1 MYCNIPWGN
10 CFAVEYLDMLSLIS
24 GLVTPTAAPGPRLVA
39 QPPTGTGTRLPVG
52 RTPTRANDGFS
63 VAVGTKEAAD
73 IGAMTGANR
82 NAGTGAPL
90 LHVAYEGLDE
100 ISDALTRMKELAT
113 QASTTTVSRRERAIL
128 NADFEALRA
137 EIDLIADRIEYNNT
151 KVLKGTSLA
160 FMVGTGN
167 ADQDSITVSLSAAT
181 VAGLDAGLASDTIT
195 DASSASQ
202 ALTDV
207 TSAIDGLKGIQASVD
222 GVTVRFQAV
231 QRNLTLNKNILN
243 ALRTDLLEK
252 PVTIGTADHLANLVN
267 QEFLSRVV
275 PGAAS
280 TVIGHASSVVDISVA
295 AYRAVAG
302 RRSHARP
309 GGRAAQGRQAAHG
322 IRDRAKNQVVISQRG
337 HPQRRYHGI
346 VESHRRKPGNAGLPF
361 RVNVWPGHAGPLYK
375 QSWKPLLDRI

>member
-1 MYCNIPWGN
+1 
-10 CFAVEYLDMLSLIS
+10 MLSLIS

-39 QPPTGTGTRLPVG
+39 QPATETGTRLPVG

-73 IGAMTGANR
+73 IRAMTGANR
-82 NAGTGAPL
+82 NAGTGASL
-90 LHVAYEGLDE
+90 LHVADEGLDE

-128 NADFEALRA
+128 NTEFEALRA
-137 EIDLIADRIEYNNT
+137 EIDLIADRTEYNNT

-160 FMVGTGN
+160 FKVGTGN
-167 ADQDSITVSLSAAT
+167 DDQDSITVSLSAAT

-202 ALTDV
+202 ALTNV

-275 PGAAS
+275 PGAAGQLSSAMRVLLS
-280 TVIGHASSVVDISVA
+280 TSQLPPIKPSRADGRTQGQENAQPKAVQRPTAYETGQKTKSSSRSETTHSVDITA
-295 AYRAVAG
+295 
-302 RRSHARP
+302 
-309 GGRAAQGRQAAHG
+309 
-322 IRDRAKNQVVISQRG
+322 
-337 HPQRRYHGI
+337 
-346 VESHRRKPGNAGLPF
+346 
-361 RVNVWPGHAGPLYK
+361 
-375 QSWKPLLDRI
+375 